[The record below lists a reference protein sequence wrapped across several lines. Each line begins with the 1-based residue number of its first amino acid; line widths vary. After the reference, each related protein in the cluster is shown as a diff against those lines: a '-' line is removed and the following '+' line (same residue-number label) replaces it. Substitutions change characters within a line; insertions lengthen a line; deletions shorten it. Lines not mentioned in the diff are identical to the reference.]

1 MTCTVSDIENILKD
15 HQDLYG
21 ANQRELSSLQLE
33 IIYNKIRQCYL
44 ITLFLRVMSFIQEPK
59 GMNLND
65 GHTLQFKNVIPDL
78 VNLQI
83 HTHKMRLHF

>member
-1 MTCTVSDIENILKD
+1 MNIHKKLQVTFKYRKRKVKERRWHVSDIENILKD

-65 GHTLQFKNVIPDL
+65 GHNFAI
-78 VNLQI
+78 
-83 HTHKMRLHF
+83 

>member
-65 GHTLQFKNVIPDL
+65 GHNFAS
-78 VNLQI
+78 
-83 HTHKMRLHF
+83 